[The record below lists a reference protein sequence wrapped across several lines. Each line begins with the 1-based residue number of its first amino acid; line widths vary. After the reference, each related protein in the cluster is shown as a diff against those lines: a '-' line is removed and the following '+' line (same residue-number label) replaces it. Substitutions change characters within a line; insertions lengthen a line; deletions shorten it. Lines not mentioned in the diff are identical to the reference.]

1 MAKIK
6 TIKKKLQES
15 EEFNDLTRTS
25 LKDIFDG
32 NVFSKSYFLKQIKLI
47 VLVSFYIFFYMDN
60 RMECEKQI
68 ATVNDLNQQLTDVKY
83 TSMVIEAN
91 LLSISRRTQ
100 IEALLNQQS
109 IELKELSIPPYKL
122 KAQ

>member
-6 TIKKKLQES
+6 TLKKKIKES
-15 EEFNDLTRTS
+15 EEFNDLTKTS
-25 LKDIFDG
+25 VKDIFDG

-47 VLVSFYIFFYMDN
+47 VLVSFFIFFYMDN

-68 ATVNDLNQQLTDVKY
+68 ATINDLNQQLTDVKY
-83 TSMVIEAN
+83 TSMVVEAD

-100 IEALLNQQS
+100 IEALLHQHA
-109 IELKELSIPPYKL
+109 IELKELSIQPYKL
-122 KAQ
+122 TTK

>member
-6 TIKKKLQES
+6 TLKKKIKES
-15 EEFNDLTRTS
+15 EEFNDLTKTS
-25 LKDIFDG
+25 VKDIFDG
-32 NVFSKSYFLKQIKLI
+32 NVFSKSYFLRQIKLI
-47 VLVSFYIFFYMDN
+47 VLVSFFIFFYMDN

-68 ATVNDLNQQLTDVKY
+68 ATINDLNQQLTDVKY
-83 TSMVIEAN
+83 TSMVVEAD

-100 IEALLNQQS
+100 IEALLHQHA

-122 KAQ
+122 TTK